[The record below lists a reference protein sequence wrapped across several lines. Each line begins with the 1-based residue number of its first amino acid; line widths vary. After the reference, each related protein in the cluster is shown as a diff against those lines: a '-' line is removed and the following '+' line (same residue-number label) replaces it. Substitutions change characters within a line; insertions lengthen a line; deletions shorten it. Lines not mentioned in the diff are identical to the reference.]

1 MIMSVNQLVDT
12 IGPSHVGGMG
22 TPGVLWEKGAASESD
37 AHLAK
42 LALSLQMKICRL
54 EGEVALLRDQ
64 LTRDP
69 MTGLRNKRYL
79 EERLAAGQWARPG
92 RCSHPCS
99 VIVLDVD
106 DLKGINDRWGHAAGD
121 WVLRRVSM
129 TLHSTMR
136 APDVAARLGGD
147 EFAVL
152 LPGTDEAGARCAAHR
167 LLRNLSPGP
176 AEVCGSMQGIT
187 FSLSIGIASSAQDE
201 YHGQTLLAMAD
212 QMMYKAKSW
221 NGNRIEVTG
230 HRPA

>member
-12 IGPSHVGGMG
+12 IGPLHVGGTG
-22 TPGVLWEKGAASESD
+22 TLGALWENGTAGDSE
-37 AHLAK
+37 ALLAK
-42 LALSLQMKICRL
+42 LALSLQKKICRL
-54 EGEVALLRDQ
+54 EGKLVLLRDQ

-79 EERLAAGQWARPG
+79 EERLAAGQWARPA
-92 RCSHPCS
+92 RYSHPCS

-129 TLHSTMR
+129 TLHATMR

-152 LPGTDEAGARCAAHR
+152 LPGTDEAGARCAAQR

-187 FSLSIGIASSAQDE
+187 FSLSIGIASSGQDE
-201 YHGQTLLAMAD
+201 YHGHTLLAMAD
-212 QMMYKAKSW
+212 RMMYKAKSW
-221 NGNRIEVTG
+221 SGNRIEVTG

>member
-1 MIMSVNQLVDT
+1 MIMSGIQLVDT
-12 IGPSHVGGMG
+12 TGPSHAGGMG
-22 TPGVLWEKGAASESD
+22 TLGVVWENGTASESD

-42 LALSLQMKICRL
+42 LALSLQMKIRRL

-79 EERLAAGQWARPG
+79 EERLAAGQWARSA
-92 RCSHPCS
+92 RYSHPCS

-129 TLHSTMR
+129 TLHATMR

-152 LPGTDEAGARCAAHR
+152 QPGTDEAGARCAAQR
-167 LLRNLSPGP
+167 LLRNLSLGT
-176 AEVCGSMQGIT
+176 AGVYGSTQEVP
-187 FSLSIGIASSAQDE
+187 FSLSIGIAASAQDE
-201 YHGQTLLAMAD
+201 DHGQTLLAVAD
-212 QMMYKAKSW
+212 RMMYKAKSW